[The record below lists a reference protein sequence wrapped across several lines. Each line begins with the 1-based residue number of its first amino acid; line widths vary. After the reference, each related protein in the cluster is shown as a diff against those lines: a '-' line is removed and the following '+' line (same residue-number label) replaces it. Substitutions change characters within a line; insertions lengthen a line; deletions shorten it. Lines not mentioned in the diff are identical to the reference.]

1 MLTCGL
7 AKIVNRMSQSHQQL
21 AILFADIGE
30 STSLYEKLG
39 DTEAHRQISL
49 SLKLM
54 ESAIVGCDGALLRTV
69 GDAVLASFNNCDDA
83 FYAARAIQQAH
94 QNETLS
100 VRVGFHYGDVIP
112 DKGDV
117 YGTAVNIAARVA
129 SFARLNEITLSAD
142 ACNKLSRN
150 NQASTARIDAIK
162 LKGIESAMEIHRIE
176 WQADKTANTV
186 VANVSNIKTHA
197 MRKPIAK
204 LDISGRRLLV
214 DEATPLLEV
223 GRDETN
229 NLMLSADCVSRHHL
243 QLRYKDGQILLI
255 DNSTNGTFVNRE
267 DHNPMFVRR
276 DTLVLEGNGLLGVGA
291 TPASDGTHTMQFSVH
306 YV

>member
-1 MLTCGL
+1 MTAGQ
-7 AKIVNRMSQSHQQL
+7 NRYSHVAISSTASHL

-30 STSLYEKLG
+30 STSLYERLG

-54 ESAIVGCDGALLRTV
+54 ESAIIGCDGALLRTV
-69 GDAVLASFNNCDDA
+69 GDAVLASFGNCDDA

-94 QNETLS
+94 QNEMLS
-100 VRVGFHYGDVIP
+100 VRVGFHYGEVIP

-142 ACNKLSRN
+142 ACAKLNKV

-162 LKGIESAMEIHRIE
+162 LKGIEAAMEIHRIE

-186 VANVSNIKTHA
+186 VARASHIKTHA

-204 LDISGRRLLV
+204 LLVSGQQLLV
-214 DEATPLLEV
+214 DEATPLLEI

-229 NLMLSADCVSRHHL
+229 NLTLSADCVSRHHL
-243 QLRYKDGQILLI
+243 QLRCKDGQILLI
-255 DNSTNGTFVNRE
+255 DNSTNGTYINRE

-276 DTLVLEGNGLLGVGA
+276 DTLVLEGCGLLGVGA
-291 TPASDGTHTMQFSVH
+291 TPVLDDSHTMSFSIH